1 MNPPRALA
9 LQTARADIAHTRW
22 HEDEPASLEAGQV
35 RLRVE
40 HFGLSANNVTYA
52 TLGDA
57 LHYWDFFPQA
67 DPAFGCIP
75 VWGYAAVS
83 ESRHPELPEGRRVY
97 GFLPFA
103 TEVVMTPTSI
113 STGGFTDG
121 SEHRAALPAPY
132 NRYTTVGDAEQDGPA
147 GPEGEAYN
155 ALLRPL
161 FTTSFLIADW
171 LAQESNFGADT
182 VLISSA
188 SSKTAYGIAYALAHG
203 STAGRRPEIVGLTS
217 AAHVESTRQLG
228 LYDRVLGYDE
238 IDTLDPD
245 RPVVYVDLSGSAEV
259 RGAVH
264 TRCGGLK
271 HDCAVGLTHWDAAPT
286 SEGGSL
292 PGPEPV
298 FFFAPSHLERQAAE
312 EGRGELMR
320 RISEAMTGFVARVG
334 DPSAPLMTVTWHRGR
349 DAATAAYL
357 DAVAGRTDPSAGAM
371 VVLSDS

>member
-1 MNPPRALA
+1 MNLPRAFT
-9 LQTARADIAHTRW
+9 LQTDRADIAQTRW
-22 HEDEPASLEAGQV
+22 HESEPAPLEPGQV
-35 RLRVE
+35 RLRVD

-57 LHYWDFFPQA
+57 MNYWDFFPQA

-103 TEVVMTPTSI
+103 SEVVMTPTSVNE
-113 STGGFTDG
+113 GGFTDG
-121 SEHRAALPAPY
+121 SGHRSALPAPY
-132 NRYTTVGDAEQDGPA
+132 NRYMTVAGEPQDGLA
-147 GPEGEAYN
+147 DEAYS

-171 LAQESNFGADT
+171 LAQESWFGAET

-188 SSKTAYGIAYALAHG
+188 SSKTAYGIAYALG
-203 STAGRRPEIVGLTS
+203 NGTEGQRPEIVGLTS
-217 AAHVESTRQLG
+217 PAHVESTCRLG

-245 RPVVYVDLSGSAEV
+245 RTVVYVDLSGSADV
-259 RGAVH
+259 RADVH
-264 TRCGGLK
+264 TRCAGLQ

-286 SEGGSL
+286 SSESGPL
-292 PGPEPV
+292 PGPDPV
-298 FFFAPSHLERQAAE
+298 FFFAPAQLERQAAK

-320 RISEAMTGFVARVG
+320 RISEAMQGFVTRVG

-349 DAATAAYL
+349 DAAAAAYL
-357 DAVAGRTDPSAGAM
+357 NTVAGRTAPSEGAM
-371 VVLSDS
+371 VLLSEN